1 MKMMRESKLML
12 SVLALVLGAFIISAC
27 SDDDKKAKL
36 TVGFTYEADGKTI
49 SFTSTATGADEYEWS
64 FGDGNTSSEQNPTHT
79 YTENGTYTV
88 SLTVKQGS
96 STLTETDEVVVSKN
110 AAVTID
116 GSFSDW
122 SSIAD
127 AAVSTKD
134 ESSLSKLKVDFDAN
148 YVYVY
153 VEGTSDM
160 KGYFNIYLD
169 VDNNPSTGATEGFEY
184 LYYNFGAD
192 YLLDGYI
199 GENKDGELYKDN
211 PDNEGWCWTI
221 DCDSDE
227 VVPVVGNGSGLVIS
241 SDLVDIGGGKKAIE
255 FGILRAAIPGL
266 QLEFRFAVTDVD
278 AGGTWSAIGSV
289 PSSGLG
295 EDSEM
300 LLVSLK

>member
-12 SVLALVLGAFIISAC
+12 SALALVLSAFIISAC

-36 TVGFTYEADGKTI
+36 TVGFSYEADGKTI

-64 FGDGNTSSEQNPTHT
+64 FGDGNTSSEANPTHT

-88 SLTVKQGS
+88 TLTVKQGS
-96 STLTETDEVVVSKN
+96 SSLTETDEVVVSKK
-110 AAVTID
+110 AAVAID
-116 GSFSDW
+116 GVFSDW

-134 ESSLSKLKVDFDAN
+134 ESSLTKMKVDFDAN

-153 VEGTSDM
+153 VEGTADM

-169 VDNNPSTGATEGFEY
+169 VDNNPATGATEGFEY
-184 LYYNFGAD
+184 QYYDFGAD

-199 GENKDGELYKDN
+199 ATNKDGELYKDN
-211 PDNEGWCWTI
+211 ADSEEWCWTI
-221 DCDSDE
+221 DCEGD
-227 VVPVVGNGSGLVIS
+227 VVPVVGTGAGLIIS
-241 SDLVDIGGGKKAIE
+241 SDLVDLGGGKKAME
-255 FGILRAAIPGL
+255 FGFLRAAIPGL

-289 PSSGLG
+289 PSNGL
-295 EDSEM
+295 EDSKM